1 MFIKWNF
8 PTIVKRIFMDSRD
21 FQVKEEKVNKWIITI
36 RYKDFYY
43 PSTIESEL
51 WNTVTIKI
59 DKEPE
64 EYLNELKEKF
74 GILHTGPDGRQM
86 KTKYELVYS
95 EKVEST
101 FSNGEAAFIFFV
113 IILYIIFIT
122 KFLSV

>member
-74 GILHTGPDGRQM
+74 GMIHTGPDGRQM
-86 KTKYELVYS
+86 QTKYTLIEAQKIENGV
-95 EKVEST
+95 
-101 FSNGEAAFIFFV
+101 SNSEAALIFFV
-113 IILYIIFIT
+113 VILYIIFIT
-122 KFLSV
+122 KFLSM